1 VFSDRGEDL
10 LMRRPRTTS
19 RTLLAMLVAASS
31 IFGATSC
38 GISSAMSSE
47 STANE
52 YCAVMSDS
60 VGLYVG
66 NHVTQMGYPIGEVRR
81 IEPRATDVK
90 VVFSLDQGRPIP
102 AEVRAVTRSPSIL
115 ADRALEL
122 VGNYTGGPKLRP
134 AECIPLSKTST
145 PLSIAQ
151 IIGSATDFVNAVNP
165 EGSTNIAD
173 ALKGIDQAMSGQG
186 DRVNQLMSRSS
197 RLMDS
202 PDEAISQMG
211 EITRNVAELTS
222 MLRNNRAD
230 LKTIVTDLPSVAPNA
245 LKSLQGAYEF
255 DAPVADLMTAVN
267 DIEIELGPE
276 FQSAL
281 DATSELMRI
290 ASPHYKGIANML
302 NPLPRWISGINGE
315 RPDATEGGFAKRA
328 NNHPFIVLPYRPPL
342 FRIPTPNGLLACGA
356 MNASAPGS
364 CADVAGRPYAVDVAL
379 LQYVLTEAQRR

>member
-1 VFSDRGEDL
+1 MRWPTGSDR
-10 LMRRPRTTS
+10 
-19 RTLLAMLVAASS
+19 AMLAAVVVSAS
-31 IFGATSC
+31 IFGTTSC
-38 GISSAMSSE
+38 DGQKHTA
-47 STANE
+47 ANE
-52 YCAVMSDS
+52 YCAIMSDS

-66 NHVTQMGYPIGEVRR
+66 NHVTQMGYPIGEVRG
-81 IEPRATDVK
+81 IEPRAADVK
-90 VVFSLDQGRPIP
+90 VDFSLDSGRSIP
-102 AEVRAVTRSPSIL
+102 KDARAVTRSPSIL

-122 VGNYTGGPKLRP
+122 VGNYTDGPKLRP
-134 AECIPLSKTST
+134 AECIPLNKTST

-151 IIGSATDFVNAVNP
+151 IIGSADDFVNAVNP

-173 ALKGIDQAMSGQG
+173 SLKGIDQVMSGQG
-186 DRVNQLMSRSS
+186 DRLNQLMSRSS
-197 RLMDS
+197 KLLDN
-202 PDEAISQMG
+202 PDQAIAQMG

-222 MLRNNRAD
+222 MLRDKRGD
-230 LKTIVTDLPSVAPNA
+230 LKTVVTDLSSVAPNT
-245 LKSLQGAYEF
+245 LTSLQGAYEF

-281 DATSELMRI
+281 DATGELMRI

-315 RPDATEGGFAKRA
+315 PPGATEGGLAKRA

-342 FRIPTPNGLLACGA
+342 FRIPTPNGLLACGE

-364 CADVAGRPYAVDVAL
+364 CADVGGRPYAVDVAL